1 MNSIR
6 RISVI
11 AFCTFASIDVWV
23 PRAVWA
29 ARSSDSGES
38 PEADATLSEKA
49 TSQPAPLSP
58 EVEALIKQKEG
69 QAANA
74 RREGIAL
81 LESYLRDARD
91 PGEIAEVLYKLAEL
105 AWEEAQARYLE
116 GMGKYEAA
124 VEACKADR
132 NACKDVPRRR
142 PRLDLNLAQGTYRRL
157 VEEFPKFRKID
168 TVLYLYAFSLREQG
182 KNDEAIGYFQRILK
196 DFPSSRFRAD
206 AWMALA
212 EYRFYER
219 RDFKGALAAYN
230 NVNKF
235 PDSPLYGLSLFKSAW
250 CHWKL
255 GQGDLAAARFKDV
268 LDLTESAKN
277 KGEKARKQAAE
288 LQDQALEYLVELF
301 IEDDSKSAQD
311 AFDFLVQIGGKA
323 YSERVLGRLADT
335 VYDQTR
341 YERAAE
347 AYLFL
352 LTLAPMGKDAPD
364 RQIRIVEC
372 FQSLGKNDRAAA
384 EMRRLATQYAPGSA
398 WAKANADRPK
408 TLERTR
414 ARAEEFV
421 RTHVKRLHA
430 LAQRNEK
437 ESKVVDREL
446 YAQAAEGYAF
456 YLEQF
461 PGAKDTI
468 ELRYYRADI
477 LFFKLARY
485 KDAGNDYLLV
495 GKSKPVGALHKEAL
509 LQAMGSFEK
518 LRPPAPR
525 SLQDKK
531 NRKVTE
537 EDRKFAEA
545 ADVYAEIL
553 PGDKDI
559 ITVIYK
565 NGQFFYDYGD
575 YDEATKRFGLI
586 VEKYPDD
593 PNAGAAGDRLL
604 ECLAEAKD
612 YSNIETWARRLKS
625 AKAFASKDDQKRL
638 DTLIFGA
645 LNKQAEALAKEKPGE
660 AAVMFE
666 RVSKEFPNQ
675 EGAAVALYNAG
686 AAYEQAGKLQA
697 AVNAYEGVAERFSKS
712 PRAPESLFVAAKLDE
727 SIGDYSGAA
736 GLYEQVAKNYPT
748 WNKHAEATRNA
759 GILRQTLGQYDRA
772 AAHFSAYEQQHKG
785 TAEAGD
791 IAFARASMYEDK
803 GDAKQSAKAFGDFA
817 AAYPKDDRAVESL
830 MKQGR
835 AYMAQRNDRKAKES
849 LDEALGLFKRRKMPK
864 EQSMAAAE
872 ARYVQGELL
881 FRDYEA
887 VKIEGGPRQLSKA
900 LERKAAL
907 LDEAKTVFMDVLSYK
922 IPEWATASLLRIG
935 QGYGLFAKAIRG
947 TKVPSSL
954 SAAEQ
959 EVYRE
964 ELDKFVIV
972 IEDKALSAYRTGY
985 NKALE
990 IGVYNRH
997 TKALREALSDL
1008 DNTAFPAAAEV
1019 RMGPQVGEN
1028 TDTPVV
1034 MQEIRRD

>member
-1 MNSIR
+1 MKR
-6 RISVI
+6 PLFTMTLALALCAPGAHTVR
-11 AFCTFASIDVWV
+11 
-23 PRAVWA
+23 A
-29 ARSSDSGES
+29 ARSVSQPAEQAG
-38 PEADATLSEKA
+38 ADATIAAKA
-49 TSQPAPLSP
+49 TKAPAPLSP
-58 EVEALIKQKEG
+58 EVEALIKQKESE
-69 QAANA
+69 AATA
-74 RREGIAL
+74 RREGIDL

-91 PGEIAEVLYKLAEL
+91 PDETAEVLYKLAEL
-105 AWEEAQARYLE
+105 AWEEAQAQYLAA
-116 GMGKYEAA
+116 MGRYEAA
-124 VEACKADR
+124 VEACRADR
-132 NACKDVPRRR
+132 EVCKNVPRRR
-142 PRLDLNLAQGTYRRL
+142 PRLDLSRAQGTYGRL
-157 VEEFPKFRKID
+157 VREFPKFRKID
-168 TVLYLYAFSLREQG
+168 TVLYLYAFSLREQN
-182 KNDEAIGYFQRILK
+182 KNDEAIGYFQKILR
-196 DFPSSRFRAD
+196 DFPASRFRAD
-206 AWMALA
+206 SWMALG

-219 RDFKGALAAYN
+219 QDYKGALAAYN

-235 PDSPLYGLSLFKSAW
+235 PGSPLYGLSLFKAAW

-255 GQGDLAAARFKDV
+255 GQSDLAAARFKDV

-301 IEDDSKSAQD
+301 IEDDTKSAQD
-311 AFDFLVQIGGKA
+311 AFNFLVQIGGNA
-323 YSERVLGRLADT
+323 YSERVLKRLADT

-352 LTLAPMGKDAPD
+352 LGLAPLGKDAPD
-364 RQIRIVEC
+364 HQIRVVEC
-372 FQSLGKNDRAAA
+372 FQALGKNDRAAA
-384 EMRRLATQYAPGSA
+384 EMRRLATQYGPNSE
-398 WAKANADRPK
+398 WAKANADHPK

-437 ESKVVDREL
+437 ESKVVDKEL
-446 YAQAAEGYAF
+446 YAQAAEGYGF

-461 PGAKDTI
+461 PGAKDAV

-477 LFFKLARY
+477 LFFKLQRY
-485 KDAGNDYLLV
+485 KEAGTDYLSV
-495 GKSKPVGALHKEAL
+495 GKSKPVGPLHKDAL

-518 LRPPAPR
+518 LRPPAPKT
-525 SLQDKK
+525 LQEKQK
-531 NRKVTE
+531 RKVTD

-553 PGDKDI
+553 PDDKDI

-586 VEKYPDD
+586 VEKYPND

-612 YSNIETWARRLKS
+612 YKNIETWARRLKR
-625 AKAFASKDDQKRL
+625 AKAFASKDDQRRL
-638 DTLIFGA
+638 DGLIFAA
-645 LNKQAEALAKEKPGE
+645 LNKQAEELVKDKPAE
-660 AAVMFE
+660 AAALFE
-666 RVSKEFPNQ
+666 RVAKELPAQ
-675 EGAAVALYNAG
+675 EGAAVALFNAG
-686 AAYEQAGKLQA
+686 AAYEQAGRPDA
-697 AVNAYEGVAERFSKS
+697 AVGAYEGVAEKFPQS
-712 PRAPESLFVAAKLDE
+712 PRAPEALFVAAKLDE

-736 GLYEQVAKNYPT
+736 GLYEQVAKHYPS

-759 GILRQTLGQYDRA
+759 GILRQTLGQYDKA
-772 AAHFSAYEQQHKG
+772 AAHFTAYEQQHKG
-785 TAEAGD
+785 TADAHD
-791 IAFARASMYEDK
+791 VAFARAAMYEDK
-803 GDAKQSAKAFGDFA
+803 KDAKQAVKAFGEFA
-817 AAYPKDDRAVESL
+817 TAYPKDERVVEAL
-830 MKQGR
+830 VRQGR
-835 AYMAQRNDRKAKES
+835 GHIALKNEKKAKEA
-849 LDEALGLFKRRKMPK
+849 LDEAVAVFKRRKQPK
-864 EQSMAAAE
+864 EQALFAAE
-872 ARYVQGELL
+872 ARYLHGELL
-881 FRDYEA
+881 FKNYED

-922 IPEWATASLLRIG
+922 VPEWATAALLRIG
-935 QGYGLFAKAIRG
+935 QGYGLFAKAIRN
-947 TKVPSSL
+947 TKVPASL

-972 IEDKALSAYRTGY
+972 IEDKALAAYRTGY
-985 NKALE
+985 TKALE

-997 TKALREALSDL
+997 TRALRQALSDL
-1008 DNTAFPAAAEV
+1008 DATAFPAEPEI
-1019 RMGPQVGEN
+1019 RLGPQVSET
-1028 TDTPVV
+1028 TDVPVV